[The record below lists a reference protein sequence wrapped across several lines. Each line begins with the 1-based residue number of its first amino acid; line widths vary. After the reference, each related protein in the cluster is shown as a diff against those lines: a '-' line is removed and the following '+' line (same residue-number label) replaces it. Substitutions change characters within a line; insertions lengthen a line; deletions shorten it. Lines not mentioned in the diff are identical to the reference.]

1 MKRKILLICL
11 SLFLVGKTFSRNTF
25 KDTTNVLNN
34 LETIL
39 FHVTFSKLNSEFKNE
54 LKFREDL
61 VVGNLSIAELYFSNK
76 KSKYSKISF
85 LFKNDIFIGYTIYFR
100 KTKSL
105 KYYRKIYGPCIEIRK
120 NDNQII
126 WASSSGKIRAIVS
139 LEKRKELTILFKK

>member
-61 VVGNLSIAELYFSNK
+61 VVINDLLLNTYLNK
-76 KSKYSKISF
+76 
-85 LFKNDIFIGYTIYFR
+85 
-100 KTKSL
+100 
-105 KYYRKIYGPCIEIRK
+105 
-120 NDNQII
+120 
-126 WASSSGKIRAIVS
+126 
-139 LEKRKELTILFKK
+139 